1 MMRTLLVFAITFM
14 TTVMAIAGGNDAIL
28 GKWYTTDN
36 KGIVEIYE
44 CNGDELCG
52 KIIWLDEP
60 NEEDGTPKTNINHPD
75 ESRHDE
81 PIIGLQILNGFEKD
95 GTNEWEDG
103 EIYDP
108 ENGKTY
114 SCKMTLEGNKL
125 KVRGYIGIS
134 LLGRTEVWTRVKE

>member
-1 MMRTLLVFAITFM
+1 MIRPLTILSILLLTVSLVFA
-14 TTVMAIAGGNDAIL
+14 GGNEKIL
-28 GKWYTTDN
+28 GKWYTADN

-44 CNGDELCG
+44 CNGGELCG
-52 KIIWLDEP
+52 KITWLAEP

-75 ESRHDE
+75 ESRHNE
-81 PIIGLQILNGFEKD
+81 PIIGLKILSGFEKD
-95 GTNEWEDG
+95 GENEWEDG

-114 SCKMTLEGNKL
+114 SCKMTLEGDKL

-134 LLGRTEVWTRVKE
+134 LLGRTEVWTRVKK